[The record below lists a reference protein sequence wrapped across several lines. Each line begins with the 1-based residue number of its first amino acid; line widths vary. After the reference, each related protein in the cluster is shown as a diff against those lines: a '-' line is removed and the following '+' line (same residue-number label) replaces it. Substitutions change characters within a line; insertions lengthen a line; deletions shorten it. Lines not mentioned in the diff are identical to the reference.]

1 MSHPVTPPPLTA
13 PLSDALADYY
23 LALANDHQE
32 AGK

>member
-23 LALANDHQE
+23 LALATGNQE
-32 AGK
+32 HDQ